1 MSFLIVQGLTLPP
14 EVALHLA
21 SLTGAQRSRALNA
34 STIRFESV
42 QRREGVAEYC
52 REHQLDFAF
61 LEYLRPLA
69 EFRVLAMDMDSTLIT
84 IECIDELADFAGV
97 QPRVASITAAAMR
110 GELDFPTAL
119 SQRVAL
125 LAGLPE
131 TALQKVY
138 DERLHLSPGAERLL
152 AAAQAAGLKTLL
164 VSGGFTFFTQR
175 LARRLRLDHT
185 LANELEIHAGC
196 LTGRIVGDI
205 VDASAKAAKLVS
217 VCAEAGVALAD
228 TIAIGDGA
236 NDLKMLSLAGLSV
249 AYRAKP
255 IVQHQAAIA
264 LNFSGL
270 DGVLNCLAE

>member
-138 DERLHLSPGAERLL
+138 DERLRLSPGAERLL
-152 AAAQAAGLKTLL
+152 AAAQASGLKTLL

-175 LARRLRLDHT
+175 LARRLKLDQT
-185 LANELEIHAGC
+185 LANELEIHAGR

-205 VDASAKAAKLVS
+205 VDASAKAAKLTS
-217 VCAEAGVALAD
+217 V
-228 TIAIGDGA
+228 
-236 NDLKMLSLAGLSV
+236 
-249 AYRAKP
+249 
-255 IVQHQAAIA
+255 
-264 LNFSGL
+264 
-270 DGVLNCLAE
+270 